1 MLPRIIMQQAV
12 QQLPTRD
19 TFDCS
24 GLTITQ
30 LQQLD
35 WSKIDLTEWIAQA
48 TQDGIIPD
56 GAEDLTLQALT
67 GNGAVL
73 GDTTRQTTTERLSDQ
88 YGSDKLTKAS
98 NEIASQIT
106 PDAVDCSFLPR
117 PALCKLQ

>member
-56 GAEDLTLQALT
+56 GAEDLTLQA
-67 GNGAVL
+67 
-73 GDTTRQTTTERLSDQ
+73 
-88 YGSDKLTKAS
+88 
-98 NEIASQIT
+98 
-106 PDAVDCSFLPR
+106 
-117 PALCKLQ
+117 